1 MSDSALRL
9 RGMPASPP
17 DTPCLARTRRF
28 AVSGSFLQLDRAAG
42 ILQDVSVSAGIGDGA
57 ISSFSSALVMD
68 SCTFDSGDGGAY
80 QGSLSR
86 LSTVDSS
93 ITNSLGFMF
102 SSSAAVRGTQS
113 ALLLLRVNA
122 SGNQRGVVAAT
133 ESVVQLFNSQFDS
146 NSAPSGPAA
155 SSVRGFL
162 HIASSTFTDNV
173 ATAGGGGA
181 VSSVDTAL
189 RIERSVFAGNTA
201 RDSFVNGGGALFI
214 SAGSPVI
221 TALVHATFTR
231 NTAVSWSGGAIA
243 ISEAV
248 VHLADGVVFLNNTA
262 VLGGG
267 AISINSGQVF
277 LDGNA
282 SFFDNSCPGG
292 GGGAIYALVSHCGA
306 HVQQG
311 LRHR

>member
-1 MSDSALRL
+1 MSA
-9 RGMPASPP
+9 APP
-17 DTPCLARTRRF
+17 DTACLARTRQF

-42 ILQDVSVSAGIGDGA
+42 ILQDVSVGAGIGDGA
-57 ISSFSSALVMD
+57 IASFSSALVVD

-86 LSTVDSS
+86 LSVVDSS
-93 ITNSLGFMF
+93 ITNHQGTLFT
-102 SSSAAVRGTQS
+102 SAAVRGTQS

-122 SGNQRGVVAAT
+122 SGNLRGVVAAT

-155 SSVRGFL
+155 SSLRGFL

-181 VSSVDTAL
+181 ISSADTAL
-189 RIERSVFAGNTA
+189 RIERSVFADNTA
-201 RDSFVNGGGALFI
+201 RDSFVNGGGALYI
-214 SAGSPVI
+214 SAGSPII
-221 TALVHATFTR
+221 TAFVHATFTR

-243 ISEAV
+243 ISGAV
-248 VHLADGVVFLNNTA
+248 VHLADGVVFSNNTA

-267 AISINSGQVF
+267 AISINEGQVF

-292 GGGAIYALVSHCGA
+292 GGGAIYALVSPWCNKGCGRWP
-306 HVQQG
+306 H
-311 LRHR
+311 